1 MSGQQSLVSIVVPT
15 HNSAEYLRQC
25 LDSIIGQ
32 TYRRL
37 QIICVDDGS
46 TDETVQI
53 LDSYAKADS
62 RLSYV
67 TQENRGAGVARNRGL
82 DQATGDYLLFFDSDD
97 WMADDLVQCAVSRA
111 EECEADIVVFPIVE
125 AFGTSE
131 LLRETPW
138 LILEDKF
145 PQDVFSWRDN
155 PDWIFR
161 ALQNYPWNKLL
172 KMSLVRENDL
182 RYQEIFLTEDL
193 MFMAPAFVCARR
205 ICLLRQNVVY
215 HRVGIS
221 TNVMSFKDAHP
232 LDFYT
237 AFREL
242 KSWLEKSGYFDE
254 LKVAYTNWAIIACKY
269 NLDTLNGFETFSMV
283 YEKIRDEIINE
294 LGLDSLQEDE
304 YQSPECLEFLR
315 TMRDGTSPAEYLMG
329 LLRTIDVDCM
339 RLQFVDSHMHYQAER
354 LNSRI
359 DELSGEVKRL
369 CDEAE
374 ARKKDLT
381 SARREAEELR
391 RSTSFRLGNT
401 MLRPLTRLRGLQGAW
416 RRHEGRA

>member
-97 WMADDLVQCAVSRA
+97 WMADDLVQCAVSRV

-254 LKVAYTNWAIIACKY
+254 LKVAYTNWAINACKY

-283 YEKIRDEIINE
+283 YE
-294 LGLDSLQEDE
+294 
-304 YQSPECLEFLR
+304 
-315 TMRDGTSPAEYLMG
+315 
-329 LLRTIDVDCM
+329 
-339 RLQFVDSHMHYQAER
+339 
-354 LNSRI
+354 
-359 DELSGEVKRL
+359 
-369 CDEAE
+369 
-374 ARKKDLT
+374 
-381 SARREAEELR
+381 RRNHQR
-391 RSTSFRLGNT
+391 
-401 MLRPLTRLRGLQGAW
+401 AW
-416 RRHEGRA
+416 AGQPPGG